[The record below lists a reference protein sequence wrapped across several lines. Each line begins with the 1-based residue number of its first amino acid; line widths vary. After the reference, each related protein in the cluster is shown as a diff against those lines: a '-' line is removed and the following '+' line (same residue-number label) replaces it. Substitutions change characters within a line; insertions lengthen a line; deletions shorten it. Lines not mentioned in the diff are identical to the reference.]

1 MADLHTQ
8 IDAQIRPGPEGTPS
22 TPVNRDFAP
31 VAYYFDMALWSSQFN
46 PGYRRLFR
54 AMAGVDFGAMAAAFG
69 VVLAALVAAGRFLTE
84 RRRRR
89 PLAAGFC
96 TAATGFSSIGLEML
110 LLLAFQA
117 VYGYVYQQL
126 AVVIAAFMA
135 GMALGSW
142 LGMVGQASACH
153 PLAAASSSGFSASH
167 PACGGMRVLA
177 ITQMLAAAAPLV
189 LLGLFEAMGPAGISN
204 LVASWIAFP
213 ALALACGML
222 GGYEFLIA
230 SRIFFAGGAHRPG
243 TLYAFDLAG
252 SCLGAILFSAWLVPV
267 FGFLR
272 TALLSAMV
280 SLAAVAM
287 AMLARSETDPADRT
301 PPACARR
308 TPGR

>member
-1 MADLHTQ
+1 
-8 IDAQIRPGPEGTPS
+8 
-22 TPVNRDFAP
+22 
-31 VAYYFDMALWSSQFN
+31 
-46 PGYRRLFR
+46 
-54 AMAGVDFGAMAAAFG
+54 
-69 VVLAALVAAGRFLTE
+69 VVLAALVAAGRFFTKKQ
-84 RRRRR
+84 RRR
-89 PLAAGFC
+89 PLVAAFC
-96 TAATGFSSIGLEML
+96 TAATGFTTIGLEML

-142 LGMVGQASACH
+142 LGMR
-153 PLAAASSSGFSASH
+153 PAAWS
-167 PACGGMRVLA
+167 GMRVLG

-189 LLGLFEAMGPAGISN
+189 LLGLFEAMGPAGIPN

-230 SRIFFAGGAHRPG
+230 SRIFFAGTAHRPG

-252 SCLGAILFSAWLVPV
+252 SCLGAILFSTWLVPV
-267 FGFLR
+267 FGFLK

-287 AMLARSETDPADRT
+287 AMLAGSETDPAE
-301 PPACARR
+301 
-308 TPGR
+308 

>member
-1 MADLHTQ
+1 
-8 IDAQIRPGPEGTPS
+8 
-22 TPVNRDFAP
+22 
-31 VAYYFDMALWSSQFN
+31 
-46 PGYRRLFR
+46 
-54 AMAGVDFGAMAAAFG
+54 
-69 VVLAALVAAGRFLTE
+69 
-84 RRRRR
+84 
-89 PLAAGFC
+89 
-96 TAATGFSSIGLEML
+96 ML

-142 LGMVGQASACH
+142 LGMR
-153 PLAAASSSGFSASH
+153 PAARTGL
-167 PACGGMRVLA
+167 RVLA
-177 ITQMLAAAAPLV
+177 ITQILAAAAPLV
-189 LLGLFEAMGPAGISN
+189 LLGLFESMGPAGISS

-230 SRIFFAGGAHRPG
+230 SRIFFAGTAHRPG

-267 FGFLR
+267 FGFLK

-287 AMLARSETDPADRT
+287 AMLARSETDPAERT